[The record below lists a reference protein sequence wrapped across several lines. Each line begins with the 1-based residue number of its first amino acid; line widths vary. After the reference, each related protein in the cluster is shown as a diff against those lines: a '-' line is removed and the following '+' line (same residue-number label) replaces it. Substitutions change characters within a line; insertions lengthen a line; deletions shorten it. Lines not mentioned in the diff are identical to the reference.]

1 METKNKRQFVVTA
14 NFIQEVK
21 KKQFATIKDLEELTK
36 RIDQMY
42 MDFLTELEKID

>member
-1 METKNKRQFVVTA
+1 METNKGRKFIVTA
-14 NFIQEVK
+14 NYIQEVR
-21 KKQFATIKDLEELTK
+21 KKQFATKKDLEELTK